1 MGIWNGM
8 KSRFPF
14 TSKDKIVHMLPS
26 FLFVIYSRRIYFK
39 TLTNLLP
46 SLKFYGKLGTAEIN
60 AKFLL
65 QGFSGGWFFTHG
77 ICQEIS
83 IMVWALLEGVPP
95 SRENLLQQE
104 WRLCLQNWLWN
115 NSEDEWMTWSQERPP
130 RYIEEGFSSH
140 RHLLIRNRCTESFI
154 NSWNSTLLYIL
165 IVCQC
170 LTIRWKMPIN
180 DYNRMED
187 EVRKN
192 MIPLLKVLDSKTETM
207 DSSYDVM

>member
-1 MGIWNGM
+1 MQSSSCRVSQGADSSHM
-8 KSRFPF
+8 EFARKSQ
-14 TSKDKIVHMLPS
+14 L
-26 FLFVIYSRRIYFK
+26 
-39 TLTNLLP
+39 
-46 SLKFYGKLGTAEIN
+46 
-60 AKFLL
+60 
-65 QGFSGGWFFTHG
+65 WFG
-77 ICQEIS
+77 LCWR
-83 IMVWALLEGVPP
+83 VCP

-170 LTIRWKMPIN
+170 LTIRWKMPIS

-192 MIPLLKVLDSKTETM
+192 MIPLLKFLDSKTETM